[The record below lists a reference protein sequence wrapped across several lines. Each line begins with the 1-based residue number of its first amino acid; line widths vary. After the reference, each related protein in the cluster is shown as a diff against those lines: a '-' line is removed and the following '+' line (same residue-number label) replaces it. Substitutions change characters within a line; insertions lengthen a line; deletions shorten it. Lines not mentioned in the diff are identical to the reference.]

1 MTMIRMKGG
10 GATCSEKDGDHS
22 PSFYMILYRYY
33 NDLMKQF
40 FAHIK
45 RSINDPEYYRDIL
58 DRPFSYSFK
67 YYVSFVSFLAVMMT
81 IILSTPL
88 IPEVNRVLR
97 EFPPQFFAYYPDE
110 LELRVEQGKVS
121 SNVAEPYYL
130 PLPVRFQ
137 EIVDQGNTPS
147 IAHMAV
153 IDTTEPITLEG
164 LRSRNALI
172 WVGGN
177 SIAFL
182 ESNNGMS
189 VSALPADL
197 NVHITES
204 KIRGVFDRVAPYL
217 HLVGPFLV
225 VMIFLMLML
234 GFVVTL
240 VYLVFIGAPLI
251 MLVGRM
257 VSKPFSYGE
266 AYRIGLHAVTLP
278 LLLQQLLRLLSGGIP
293 IDLPFL
299 FTALLLL
306 VVWGNFRSNTPSP
319 APAPRVQGDESD
331 QSSRRG

>member
-1 MTMIRMKGG
+1 ML
-10 GATCSEKDGDHS
+10 
-22 PSFYMILYRYY
+22 LYRYY

-67 YYVSFVSFLAVMMT
+67 YYLSFVFFLAVTMT

-88 IPEVNRVLR
+88 IPQVNRVLR

-110 LELRVEQGKVS
+110 LELRVEKGRVS
-121 SNVAEPYYL
+121 SNVTEPYYL

-137 EIVDQGNTPS
+137 ELVDQSGDAS

-153 IDTTEPITLEG
+153 IDTTAPITLEG

-172 WVGGN
+172 WVGGD

-189 VSALPADL
+189 VSAIPSDS

-217 HLVGPFLV
+217 HLVGPLLV

-234 GFVVTL
+234 GFAVTL

-251 MLVGRM
+251 MLAGRM
-257 VSKPFSYGE
+257 MSRTFSYGE

-278 LLLQQLLRLLSGGIP
+278 LLLQQILRLLSGGIP

-299 FTALLLL
+299 FTAVLLL
-306 VVWGNFRSNTPSP
+306 VVWGNFRSTNTPSP
-319 APAPRVQGDESD
+319 APTPHA
-331 QSSRRG
+331 QSGENDTHREG